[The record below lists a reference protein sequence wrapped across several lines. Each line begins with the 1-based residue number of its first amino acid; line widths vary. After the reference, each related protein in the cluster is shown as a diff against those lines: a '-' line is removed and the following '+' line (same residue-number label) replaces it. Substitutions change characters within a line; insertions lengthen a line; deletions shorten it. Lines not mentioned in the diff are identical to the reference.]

1 MEASPPTVGS
11 VTVTYN
17 SAAVIERHVACLS
30 ALRGLTSISVIDNSS
45 TDDTWARLQQLTT
58 ATAGPQVRVTQAP
71 GNIGFGAANN
81 RVAAS
86 VDTDLLLLVNPDVF
100 IDDPDLLAQAMGSF
114 DDPTVAMVGCGLY
127 RADGTLDH
135 ACKRGEPTVVAGLA
149 YQLGVDRL
157 VPALARYRAGHIGET
172 EVAPVDAINGAFML
186 IRKDAF
192 DRCGGFDER
201 FWMYAEDLDLC
212 RQLRSTGSTVLY
224 RGDLRA
230 THLKGGSSGEGR
242 SDERAAAF
250 YRSSALYYRKWYGRW
265 SPRTRLVSA
274 LAGARLVTA
283 RLAAARL
290 R

>member
-17 SAAVIERHVACLS
+17 SAAVVERHIASLS
-30 ALRGLTSISVIDNSS
+30 ALRGLTSISVIDNRS
-45 TDDTWARLQQLTT
+45 TDDTWARLEQLAT
-58 ATAGPQVRVTQAP
+58 ATAGPQIRVQRAP
-71 GNIGFGAANN
+71 SNIGFGAANN
-81 RVAAS
+81 RAAAS
-86 VDTDLLLLVNPDVF
+86 VDTDLLLIVNPDVF
-100 IDDPDLLAQAMGSF
+100 IDDPGLLAEAMDSF
-114 DDPTVAMVGCGLY
+114 DDPTVAVVGCGLY
-127 RADGTLDH
+127 RADGSLDH

-157 VPALARYRAGHIGET
+157 VPSLARYRAGHVGPA

-186 IRKDAF
+186 IRKSAF

-230 THLKGGSSGEGR
+230 THLKGGSSGGGR
-242 SDERAAAF
+242 NDEQAAAF
-250 YRSSALYYRKWYGRW
+250 YRSSVLYYRKWYGRW
-265 SPRTRLVSA
+265 SPRTRLVSV
-274 LAGARLVTA
+274 LARA